1 MFSEFNAQTSV
12 ALDYGY
18 FQSTIRLRYAAQRIC
33 ALPSFDRWCQQGIHT
48 RVRKPT
54 NLVGLNEL
62 NIYISFDFNIN
73 GKTERHQ
80 TPKGW

>member
-1 MFSEFNAQTSV
+1 MHKRQLLWIMGISSLLSDEER
-12 ALDYGY
+12 GY
-18 FQSTIRLRYAAQRIC
+18 HAAQRIC
-33 ALPSFDRWCQQGIHT
+33 TLPSFDRWCQQGIHT